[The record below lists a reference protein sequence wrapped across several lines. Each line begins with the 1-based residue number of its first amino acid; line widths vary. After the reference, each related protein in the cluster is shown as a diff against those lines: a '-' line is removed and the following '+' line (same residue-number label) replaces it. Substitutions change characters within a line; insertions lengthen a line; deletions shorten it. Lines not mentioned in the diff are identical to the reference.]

1 MEGTGLMVVA
11 AVGKNSYYGKLK
23 MKIQSA
29 DDTTPLQEKLTVLA
43 DQVGVVGM
51 YSAAATFA
59 AMFVHYLYD
68 CFQTDSFAE
77 SFLSVET
84 LHEVIEYFI
93 IAVSIVV
100 VAVPE
105 GLPLAVTI
113 ALAYSVN
120 KMKDENNL
128 VRYLQACETMGGANN
143 ICSDKTGTL
152 TKNLMTVTKIYI
164 EQDIHESVEADVAS
178 EHSIRLLCLSVC
190 NNTSASP
197 SIVRQGTEVLNN
209 QVGNKTECAL
219 LEMAFRMGYDYKK
232 FRNRDKQLKI
242 FPFSSEKKKMATVYS
257 DEKGTNYVFVKG
269 APDFLLEHC
278 TKYINKNGT
287 VSKISSDFI
296 DEIKETIE
304 TFASESLRTILLTY
318 K

>member
-1 MEGTGLMVVA
+1 M
-11 AVGKNSYYGKLK
+11 
-23 MKIQSA
+23 
-29 DDTTPLQEKLTVLA
+29 
-43 DQVGVVGM
+43 
-51 YSAAATFA
+51 
-59 AMFVHYLYD
+59 
-68 CFQTDSFAE
+68 
-77 SFLSVET
+77 
-84 LHEVIEYFI
+84 
-93 IAVSIVV
+93 V

-152 TKNLMTVTKIYI
+152 TKNLMTVVKIFI
-164 EQDIHESVEADVAS
+164 EQGVQDSIEADIAR
-178 EHSIRLLCLSVC
+178 EHTIRMLCLSVC

-197 SIVRQGTEVLNN
+197 AIARQGNDVTNN

-232 FRNRDKQLKI
+232 FRNRENQLRV
-242 FPFSSEKKKMATVYS
+242 FPFSSEKKKMATAYK
-257 DEKGTNYVFVKG
+257 DEKNTNYVFVKG

-278 TKYINKNGT
+278 TRFINKNGS
-287 VSKISSDFI
+287 VSKINSDFI
-296 DEIKETIE
+296 SSIK
-304 TFASESLRTILLTY
+304 
-318 K
+318 